1 METITLE
8 QAYYIAELTTAV
20 AVIISLVYVGRQVKQ
35 NTDATQVNAAQVFV
49 QMYNTFTSYLGSSEE
64 LAELWYRGTTAYQ
77 GLNNVEKI
85 RFNAIAGQWFR
96 IAESVY
102 QQWKRGALDK
112 DFFTGVITQNIQ
124 VTSMP
129 GMHEFIKV
137 RGHWYGP
144 EFCKWLE
151 AMGQE
156 YEGPSIYKYL
166 E

>member
-1 METITLE
+1 MESITLE

-20 AVIISLVYVGRQVKQ
+20 AVIISLVYVGRQVEQ

-49 QMYNTFTSYLGSSEE
+49 EMYNTFTAYLASSEE
-64 LAELWYRGTTAYQ
+64 LTEMWYRGITAYQ
-77 GLNNVEKI
+77 ELNKIEKI

-102 QQWKRGALDK
+102 QQWKRGAMDK
-112 DFFTGVITQNIQ
+112 DFLTGVITQNIQ
-124 VTSMP
+124 VASMP

-137 RGHWYGP
+137 RRHWYGQ
-144 EFCKWLE
+144 EFWKWLE
-151 AMGQE
+151 SMGQE
-156 YEGPSIYKYL
+156 YESTSIYEYL